1 MGSFFRDHT
10 SRSIKELISLKGKC
24 SVVTGGASG
33 IGAGIV
39 KRLAEAGS
47 SVVVADL
54 DLEQAEKTSKEVS
67 EITGVK
73 VIAIKADVS
82 DSLSLAELAETC
94 KGNFGS
100 LEIWVNNAG
109 IFPTTGPAIEAKDSF
124 VDKMLEVNVRG
135 TFAGDF

>member
-67 EITGVK
+67 EITG
-73 VIAIKADVS
+73 A
-82 DSLSLAELAETC
+82 
-94 KGNFGS
+94 
-100 LEIWVNNAG
+100 
-109 IFPTTGPAIEAKDSF
+109 
-124 VDKMLEVNVRG
+124 
-135 TFAGDF
+135 